1 MSLSLQKELDETN
14 LKLSKAEEAAKLPT
28 TKKKA
33 PMLGSIG
40 KFPSSDGVSL
50 DITFRVNPAQS
61 RVLQKVS
68 RESLTRGGSQDD
80 PAQLLRDLQDSLERE
95 ADLREQLKFAEEEV
109 RTNPCLQ
116 RHYQITE
123 FSKILVEKK
132 VSVETSFPWISRTPD
147 LQKTVSFSA
156 NQN

>member
-1 MSLSLQKELDETN
+1 MANLEKIKHLEQELKVANEVSISLQKELDETN

-33 PMLGSIG
+33 PMLGAIG
-40 KFPSSDGVSL
+40 KFSSNDGVSVKL
-50 DITFRVNPAQS
+50 QNCNFEYKRTDF
-61 RVLQKVS
+61 LQKVS

-109 RTNPCLQ
+109 SCVFR
-116 RHYQITE
+116 
-123 FSKILVEKK
+123 
-132 VSVETSFPWISRTPD
+132 
-147 LQKTVSFSA
+147 SA
-156 NQN
+156 INNK